1 LSKSDVWLPKLFRQ
15 PVPQC
20 WPGGGK
26 TAVTELVAWCV
37 LSYCRQCTTKDFV
50 FFWYLTQSIQRLKVA
65 AFAGDHQRRDNQY
78 LSKRHS
84 SVTVDWIEQGL
95 TSHSTHFTSFRRRLC
110 YSVCHTSSVS
120 SILKAIFP
128 MLSPTRLKS
137 RITPA
142 LDRAEV
148 LVARGR
154 SPSTSRKSTK
164 LGSVC
169 RSGWAAT
176 RFMNLSNNI
185 YFCHTDRSS

>member
-1 LSKSDVWLPKLFRQ
+1 MLLLLSWTGIVLNY
-15 PVPQC
+15 
-20 WPGGGK
+20 
-26 TAVTELVAWCV
+26 TETEAC
-37 LSYCRQCTTKDFV
+37 
-50 FFWYLTQSIQRLKVA
+50 SI
-65 AFAGDHQRRDNQY
+65 H
-78 LSKRHS
+78 
-84 SVTVDWIEQGL
+84 L
-95 TSHSTHFTSFRRRLC
+95 TSSACNKHITTTEHPL
-110 YSVCHTSSVS
+110 HTSSVS

-176 RFMNLSNNI
+176 LLMNLYNNDYLQYI
-185 YFCHTDRSS
+185 VCALWSTKHDCCRTCHAFTRHL